1 MAKKSK
7 TVDRWKT
14 TGSATAHFNSG
25 ELITKPNQAQTIRD
39 ILFRNTQGMSYDNYK
54 TPYYED
60 QATFSSQAMN
70 KIQDMEPTEKLQ
82 FLEELNASVT
92 TLQDKIK
99 AHEEEKARLLAEQQ
113 AKRDAELASVSSETT
128 E

>member
-1 MAKKSK
+1 MATRK
-7 TVDRWKT
+7 TVNKWNYKGGDN
-14 TGSATAHFNSG
+14 AHNNSG

-39 ILFRNTQGMSYDNYK
+39 ILFRNTAGMSYDNYK

-82 FLEELNASVT
+82 FLEELNSNVQ

-99 AHEEEKARLLAEQQ
+99 THEEEKAALLKAQQ
-113 AKRDAELASVSSETT
+113 EKQQQEIAAASETT

>member
-14 TGSATAHFNSG
+14 SGSATAHKNSG

-39 ILFRNTQGMSYDNYK
+39 ILFRNTAGMSYDNYK

-82 FLEELNASVT
+82 FLEELNTSVT
-92 TLQDKIK
+92 NLQDKIK
-99 AHEEEKARLLAEQQ
+99 SHEEEKAALLKAQQ
-113 AKRDAELASVSSETT
+113 EATQNANESETT

>member
-14 TGSATAHFNSG
+14 SGSATAHKNSG

-39 ILFRNTQGMSYDNYK
+39 ILFRNTAGMSYDNYK

-82 FLEELNASVT
+82 FLEELNSSVT
-92 TLQDKIK
+92 NLQDKIK
-99 AHEEEKARLLAEQQ
+99 SHEEEKAALLKAQQ
-113 AKRDAELASVSSETT
+113 EATQNANESETT

>member
-1 MAKKSK
+1 MATRK
-7 TVDRWKT
+7 TVNKWN
-14 TGSATAHFNSG
+14 GSDVTAHSNTG

-82 FLEELNASVT
+82 FLEELNQSVT

>member
-1 MAKKSK
+1 MATRK
-7 TVDRWKT
+7 TVNKWN
-14 TGSATAHFNSG
+14 GSEVTAHSNTG

-39 ILFRNTQGMSYDNYK
+39 ILFRNTAGMSYDNYK

-82 FLEELNASVT
+82 FLEQLNQSVT

-99 AHEEEKARLLAEQQ
+99 AHEEEKAALLKAQQ
-113 AKRDAELASVSSETT
+113 EKDAQLTSATSETT

>member
-1 MAKKSK
+1 MAKIKAIDK
-7 TVDRWKT
+7 WAGVTVN
-14 TGSATAHFNSG
+14 AHKNSG

-39 ILFRNTQGMSYDNYK
+39 ILFRNTAGMSYDNYK

-82 FLEELNASVT
+82 FLEELNTNVT
-92 TLQDKIK
+92 NLQEKIK
-99 AHEEEKARLLAEQQ
+99 AHEEEKAALLKAQQ
-113 AKRDAELASVSSETT
+113 EKTAQEIAAQSLETT

>member
-1 MAKKSK
+1 MAKIKAIDK
-7 TVDRWKT
+7 WAGVNVN
-14 TGSATAHFNSG
+14 AHKNSG

-39 ILFRNTQGMSYDNYK
+39 ILFRNTAGMSYDNYK

-82 FLEELNASVT
+82 FLEELNTNVIN
-92 TLQDKIK
+92 LQEKIK
-99 AHEEEKARLLAEQQ
+99 AHEEEKAALLKAQQ
-113 AKRDAELASVSSETT
+113 EKTAQEIAAQSSETT

>member
-1 MAKKSK
+1 
-7 TVDRWKT
+7 
-14 TGSATAHFNSG
+14 
-25 ELITKPNQAQTIRD
+25 
-39 ILFRNTQGMSYDNYK
+39 MSYDNYK

-82 FLEELNASVT
+82 FLEQLNQSVT

-99 AHEEEKARLLAEQQ
+99 AHEQAKADLLAQQQ
-113 AKRDAELASVSSETT
+113 AKEDQYKAAASETT

>member
-14 TGSATAHFNSG
+14 TGSATAHKNSG

-39 ILFRNTQGMSYDNYK
+39 ILFRNTAGMSYDNYK

-82 FLEELNASVT
+82 FLEELNTNVT
-92 TLQDKIK
+92 NLQEKIK
-99 AHEEEKARLLAEQQ
+99 AHEDEKAALLKAQQ
-113 AKRDAELASVSSETT
+113 ESTQNANESTSETT

>member
-1 MAKKSK
+1 MATRK
-7 TVDRWKT
+7 TVNKWNY
-14 TGSATAHFNSG
+14 TGGSTAHSNTG

-39 ILFRNTQGMSYDNYK
+39 ILFRNTAGMSYDNYK

-70 KIQDMEPTEKLQ
+70 KVQDMEPTEKLQ
-82 FLEELNASVT
+82 FLEELSTSVT
-92 TLQDKIK
+92 NLQNKIK
-99 AHEEEKARLLAEQQ
+99 SHEEEKARLLAEQQ
-113 AKRDAELASVSSETT
+113 ADTTESETT

>member
-14 TGSATAHFNSG
+14 TGSATAHKNSG

-39 ILFRNTQGMSYDNYK
+39 ILFRNTAGMSYDNYK

-82 FLEELNASVT
+82 FLEELNSSVT
-92 TLQDKIK
+92 NLQDKIK
-99 AHEEEKARLLAEQQ
+99 SHEEEKAALLKAQQ
-113 AKRDAELASVSSETT
+113 EATQNANESETT

>member
-14 TGSATAHFNSG
+14 SGSATAHKNSG

-39 ILFRNTQGMSYDNYK
+39 ILFRNTAGMSYDNYK

-82 FLEELNASVT
+82 FLEELNTNVT
-92 TLQDKIK
+92 NLQEKIK
-99 AHEEEKARLLAEQQ
+99 AHEDEKAALLKAQQ
-113 AKRDAELASVSSETT
+113 EKTAQEIASQTSETT

>member
-14 TGSATAHFNSG
+14 TGSATAHKNSG

-39 ILFRNTQGMSYDNYK
+39 ILFRNTAGMSYDNYK

-82 FLEELNASVT
+82 FLEELNTNVT
-92 TLQDKIK
+92 NLQEKIK
-99 AHEEEKARLLAEQQ
+99 AHEDEKAALLKAQQ
-113 AKRDAELASVSSETT
+113 EATQSANESTSETT

>member
-1 MAKKSK
+1 MAKIKAIDK
-7 TVDRWKT
+7 WAGVTIN
-14 TGSATAHFNSG
+14 AHKNSG

-39 ILFRNTQGMSYDNYK
+39 ILFRNTAGMSYDNYK

-82 FLEELNASVT
+82 FLEELSTSVNN
-92 TLQDKIK
+92 LENKIK

-113 AKRDAELASVSSETT
+113 SDTTESETT

>member
-1 MAKKSK
+1 MATRK
-7 TVDRWKT
+7 TVNKWNY
-14 TGSATAHFNSG
+14 TGGDNAHNNSG
-25 ELITKPNQAQTIRD
+25 ELITKPNQVQTIRD
-39 ILFRNTQGMSYDNYK
+39 ILFRNTAGMSYDNYK
-54 TPYYED
+54 TPYYEH

-82 FLEELNASVT
+82 FLEELNSNVQ

-99 AHEEEKARLLAEQQ
+99 AHEEEKAALLKAQQ
-113 AKRDAELASVSSETT
+113 EKQQQEIAAASETT

>member
-1 MAKKSK
+1 MAKKNK

-14 TGSATAHFNSG
+14 TGSATPHNNTG

-60 QATFSSQAMN
+60 QASFSSQALN

-82 FLEELNASVT
+82 YLEELNSNVT
-92 TLQDKIK
+92 SLQDKIK
-99 AHEEEKARLLAEQQ
+99 AHEEEKQALLNAQQ
-113 AKRDAELASVSSETT
+113 QSSQTETTESETT

>member
-14 TGSATAHFNSG
+14 TGSATAHKNSG

-39 ILFRNTQGMSYDNYK
+39 ILFRNTAGMSYDNYK

-60 QATFSSQAMN
+60 EAHFGSQAMN
-70 KIQDMEPTEKLQ
+70 KIFDMEATEKLQ
-82 FLEELNASVT
+82 FLEELNTNVT
-92 TLQDKIK
+92 NLQNKVK
-99 AHEEEKARLLAEQQ
+99 AHEEEKAALLKAQQ
-113 AKRDAELASVSSETT
+113 EAIRKANETTSETT

>member
-1 MAKKSK
+1 MATRK
-7 TVDRWKT
+7 TVNKWNY
-14 TGSATAHFNSG
+14 TGADNAHNNSG

-39 ILFRNTQGMSYDNYK
+39 ILFRNTAGMSYDNYK

-82 FLEELNASVT
+82 FLEELNSNVQ

-99 AHEEEKARLLAEQQ
+99 AHEEEKAALLKAQQ
-113 AKRDAELASVSSETT
+113 EKQQQEIAAASETT

>member
-14 TGSATAHFNSG
+14 SGSATAHKNSG

-39 ILFRNTQGMSYDNYK
+39 ILFRNTAGMSYDNYK

-82 FLEELNASVT
+82 FLEELNTNVT
-92 TLQDKIK
+92 NLQDKIK
-99 AHEEEKARLLAEQQ
+99 AHEEEKAALLKAQQ
-113 AKRDAELASVSSETT
+113 EKTAQEIAAQSSETT

>member
-1 MAKKSK
+1 MATKK
-7 TVDRWKT
+7 TVNKWT
-14 TGSATAHFNSG
+14 YTGSANVHTNTG

-82 FLEELNASVT
+82 FLEQLNQSVT

-99 AHEEEKARLLAEQQ
+99 AHEQAKADLLAQQQ
-113 AKRDAELASVSSETT
+113 AKEDQYKAAASETT

>member
-1 MAKKSK
+1 MATRK
-7 TVDRWKT
+7 TVNKWN
-14 TGSATAHFNSG
+14 GSEVTAHSNTG
-25 ELITKPNQAQTIRD
+25 EIITKPNQAQTVRD
-39 ILFRNTQGMSYDNYK
+39 ILFRNTAGMSYDNYK

-82 FLEELNASVT
+82 FLEELSTNVT
-92 TLQDKIK
+92 NLENKIK

-113 AKRDAELASVSSETT
+113 AANESTESETT

>member
-1 MAKKSK
+1 MAKIKAIDK
-7 TVDRWKT
+7 WAGVTIN
-14 TGSATAHFNSG
+14 AHKNSG

-39 ILFRNTQGMSYDNYK
+39 ILFRNTAGMSYDNYK

-82 FLEELNASVT
+82 FLEELSTSVT
-92 TLQDKIK
+92 NLENKIK

-113 AKRDAELASVSSETT
+113 ADTTESETT

>member
-1 MAKKSK
+1 MAKIKAIDK
-7 TVDRWKT
+7 WAGVNVN
-14 TGSATAHFNSG
+14 AHKNSG

-39 ILFRNTQGMSYDNYK
+39 ILFRNTAGMSYDNYK

-82 FLEELNASVT
+82 FLEELNTNVT
-92 TLQDKIK
+92 NLQEKIK
-99 AHEEEKARLLAEQQ
+99 AHEEEKAALLKAQQ
-113 AKRDAELASVSSETT
+113 EKTAQEIAAQSSETT